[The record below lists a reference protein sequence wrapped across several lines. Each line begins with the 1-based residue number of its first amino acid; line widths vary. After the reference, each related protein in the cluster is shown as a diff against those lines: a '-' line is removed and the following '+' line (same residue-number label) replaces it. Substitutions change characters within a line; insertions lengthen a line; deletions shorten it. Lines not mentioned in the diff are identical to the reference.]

1 MSNSNHEENAD
12 GLENQGR
19 GQQASGEEK
28 MCPFMS
34 KPPEAVMCTPSCK
47 LYRKEPKGY
56 ECTFQELR
64 AISWNTKK
72 KK

>member
-12 GLENQGR
+12 GLENQDR
-19 GQQASGEEK
+19 EQRANGEEK
-28 MCPFMS
+28 LCPFMS
-34 KPPEAVMCTPSCK
+34 GPNGQMCCMPECK

-56 ECTFQELR
+56 ECTLQELR